1 MSDTAPDEN
10 PGKPPLSFRGVRHG
24 MRMMLPLTPGIIF
37 FAAAFGAAASAKG
50 LSLFESTLMSAVV
63 FAGVSQLVGLE
74 LWQPVWTWSA
84 LVGLMVVTI
93 TINGRMILQGA
104 SLYPWLKDYPRSV
117 NALHLAVLTDAN
129 WVLGERYRAE
139 GGRDIGMLIGAGLMS
154 WVVWVGMTVPG
165 YLVGSLIGNPKAFG
179 LDMVMPL
186 VFVAMAVPLW
196 RGKATAIPWLVA
208 AGVSYA
214 VSKLVP
220 GYAYIVAGALAGV
233 LTGALRNDG

>member
-1 MSDTAPDEN
+1 MPDSPTDQT
-10 PGKPPLSFRGVRHG
+10 PGRPLFSLQGVRIG
-24 MRMMLPLTPGIIF
+24 MRMILPLTPGIIF

-50 LSLFESTLMSAVV
+50 LNLFESVLMSAVV

-74 LWQPVWTWSA
+74 LWQPVWSWSA

-104 SLYPWLKDYPRSV
+104 SLYPWLKEHPAWF

-139 GGRDIGMLIGAGLMS
+139 GGRDIGMLVGAGLMS
-154 WVVWVGMTVPG
+154 WGIWVAMTVPG
-165 YLVGSLIGNPKAFG
+165 YLIGSLIPDPRAFG

-196 RGKATAIPWLVA
+196 RGKATAVPWLVA
-208 AGVSYA
+208 ALVSYA
-214 VSKLVP
+214 VSRLVP

-233 LTGALRNDG
+233 LTGALRDDQ

>member
-1 MSDTAPDEN
+1 MPE
-10 PGKPPLSFRGVRHG
+10 KPAGQNQDDPLFSLKGLQTG

-50 LSLFESTLMSAVV
+50 LSLAESILMSAVV

-74 LWQPVWTWSA
+74 LWQPEWTWSA

-104 SLYPWLKDYPRSV
+104 SLYPWLKNYPRWF

-129 WVLGERYRAE
+129 WVLGERYRAD

-154 WVVWVGMTVPG
+154 WVVWVAMTVPG
-165 YLVGSLIGNPKAFG
+165 YLVGSLIGNPKTFG

-196 RGKATAIPWLVA
+196 RGKATAVPWLVA
-208 AGVSYA
+208 AVVSYA
-214 VSKLVP
+214 TSKLVP

-233 LTGALRNDG
+233 MTGALRHDD